1 MGIDREFIKNL
12 NNRIQVLT
20 FFLKDKELHDIIKVE
35 YRV

>member
-1 MGIDREFIKNL
+1 MEIDGGFIRNL